1 MGVKDL
7 NVRDRYAA
15 EARDKHVTKLNNVLY
30 IIVVLVKVK
39 TSKYLSKQTKFET
52 KLEVKKKKIHNS
64 YVSFDIVTFAIYG
77 KNNGNMIVGET
88 SDFFSFQNITYAYP
102 PHAVYVPFIYLHIKV
117 SRSPLEPNLST

>member
-15 EARDKHVTKLNNVLY
+15 EARDEHVTKLNNVLY

-52 KLEVKKKKIHNS
+52 KLEVKKKKKYTIP
-64 YVSFDIVTFAIYG
+64 TFLLI
-77 KNNGNMIVGET
+77 
-88 SDFFSFQNITYAYP
+88 S
-102 PHAVYVPFIYLHIKV
+102 
-117 SRSPLEPNLST
+117 

>member
-1 MGVKDL
+1 MGVKGL

-52 KLEVKKKKIHNS
+52 KLEVKKKNTQFLRFFW
-64 YVSFDIVTFAIYG
+64 YRNVRDIW
-77 KNNGNMIVGET
+77 
-88 SDFFSFQNITYAYP
+88 
-102 PHAVYVPFIYLHIKV
+102 
-117 SRSPLEPNLST
+117 

>member
-15 EARDKHVTKLNNVLY
+15 EARDEHVTKLNNVLY

-52 KLEVKKKKIHNS
+52 KLEVKKKKNTQFLRFFW
-64 YVSFDIVTFAIYG
+64 YRNVCDIW
-77 KNNGNMIVGET
+77 
-88 SDFFSFQNITYAYP
+88 
-102 PHAVYVPFIYLHIKV
+102 
-117 SRSPLEPNLST
+117 

>member
-52 KLEVKKKKIHNS
+52 KLEVKKKNTQFLRFFW
-64 YVSFDIVTFAIYG
+64 YRNVRDIW
-77 KNNGNMIVGET
+77 
-88 SDFFSFQNITYAYP
+88 
-102 PHAVYVPFIYLHIKV
+102 
-117 SRSPLEPNLST
+117 